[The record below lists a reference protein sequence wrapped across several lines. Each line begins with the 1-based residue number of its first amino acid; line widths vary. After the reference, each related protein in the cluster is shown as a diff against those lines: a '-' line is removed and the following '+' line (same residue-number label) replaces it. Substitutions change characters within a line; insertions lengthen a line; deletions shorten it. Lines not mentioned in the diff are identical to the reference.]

1 MNSVDSGTKPWRLK
15 HMDCDLIFTEEMKLE
30 LISGLKNILIGNLEE
45 IILYG
50 SVARG
55 NCTEESDVDIVL
67 ICRSEIAK
75 EEKDRFL
82 AWNAEMDLK
91 YNRVFSI
98 VDIERSKFERWISAV
113 PFYKSIQ
120 KEGVILWKAA

>member
-1 MNSVDSGTKPWRLK
+1 
-15 HMDCDLIFTEEMKLE
+15 MDCDLIFTEEMKLE